1 MVNMK
6 MVNKSHVIFRLFLER
21 VHLYVF
27 IPGEMLKYEWD
38 YGIAMHLV

>member
-1 MVNMK
+1 MK
-6 MVNKSHVIFRLFLER
+6 TVNKSGVIFRLFLEG

-27 IPGEMLKYEWD
+27 ITSEMLKYECD